1 MLALVHGEVDHRSG
15 VSRQGGSGAGGGM
28 ATGRHQAIRLP
39 GRTHSHLRGT
49 AAELECTGCRRPV
62 TGVAVIVA
70 GRVFCTWDCATSV
83 AGTVPG
89 LYFG

>member
-1 MLALVHGEVDHRSG
+1 M
-15 VSRQGGSGAGGGM
+15 SRRVGSGTGGGT
-28 ATGRHQAIRLP
+28 ATGRHQAIRLS
-39 GRTHSHLRGT
+39 GRSHLHPR
-49 AAELECTGCRRPV
+49 ASELECSACRRPV

-70 GRVFCTWDCATSV
+70 GSVYCTWDCATSV